1 MMEYLSKPFS
11 EENTLEFRSKPFL
24 EKKKKIGIPF

>member
-11 EENTLEFRSKPFL
+11 EENTLEFHSKPFL
-24 EKKKKIGIPF
+24 EEKKIGIPF